1 MLTAMRRLRFS
12 AGWWYFHDSQ
22 PVTISSGPNTDSGI
36 RGSIGPSGS
45 SQNTTAAMDSSAPAS
60 SKTKL
65 NTGIEILRQ
74 ASRFSL
80 RRYSASNP
88 VAASPPATRKKRS
101 ASGMN
106 PRPTSTA
113 QAITMGHALPYSTIS
128 KASAPTA

>member
-12 AGWWYFHDSQ
+12 AGSRYFHDSQ
-22 PVTISSGPNTDSGI
+22 PVTNNSGPNTDSGT

-45 SQNTTAAMDSSAPAS
+45 SQNTTAAMDISTPAS
-60 SKTKL
+60 SSRKE
-65 NTGIEILRQ
+65 NTGSEIPRQ
-74 ASRFSL
+74 ASRFSP

-101 ASGMN
+101 ASGMK

-113 QAITMGHALPYSTIS
+113 QAIRMGHALP
-128 KASAPTA
+128 